1 MDTPTGP
8 DRARGGPR
16 GPEGAR
22 GTAPVSVTVRP
33 LLPADAEAVL
43 AIVFD
48 AFSSPGRDGSE
59 EVEIVRR
66 TWRRCPPPERTELVA
81 VADGSVT
88 GHVLAA
94 PGRLD
99 GRDTAVAG
107 VAPVSVAPAHQHE
120 GAGSALVQELI
131 RRAEDR
137 GWPLLV
143 LLGDPAYYGR
153 FGFRPA
159 GELGLSYAPAGAG
172 NPHFQARPLRDGTT
186 ALRGVFSYCWE

>member
-1 MDTPTGP
+1 V
-8 DRARGGPR
+8 GPR
-16 GPEGAR
+16 D
-22 GTAPVSVTVRP
+22 TAAVSVTVRS

-43 AIVFD
+43 AVVFD

-66 TWRRCPPPERTELVA
+66 TWRRCPPPDRTELVA
-81 VADGSVT
+81 VADGAVT

-94 PGRLD
+94 PGWLD

-107 VAPVSVAPAHQHE
+107 VAPVSVAPVHQHR
-120 GAGSALVQELI
+120 GAGSALVRELI
-131 RRAEDR
+131 RTAEER

-143 LLGDPAYYGR
+143 LLGDPDYYGR
-153 FGFRPA
+153 FGFEPA
-159 GELGLSYAPAGAG
+159 GQLGLSYAPVRAG
-172 NPHFQARPLRDGTT
+172 NPHFQARPLRDDTT

>member
-1 MDTPTGP
+1 VQGSADGHT
-8 DRARGGPR
+8 DRARGGPL
-16 GPEGAR
+16 
-22 GTAPVSVTVRP
+22 GTAAVSVTVRP

-43 AIVFD
+43 AVVFD

-66 TWRRCPPPERTELVA
+66 TWRRCPPPDRTELVA
-81 VADGSVT
+81 VADGAVT

-107 VAPVSVAPAHQHE
+107 VAPVSVAPAHQHR
-120 GAGSALVQELI
+120 GAGSALVRELI
-131 RRAEDR
+131 RTAEER

-143 LLGDPAYYGR
+143 LLGDPDHYGR
-153 FGFRPA
+153 FGFEPA
-159 GELGLSYAPAGAG
+159 GQLGLSYAAVGAG
-172 NPHFQARPLRDGTT
+172 NPHFQARPLRDDTT